1 MVTKKKSA
9 DQEKAKKSHVKVGKL
24 KLNKETVK
32 NLTSGASKK
41 FKGGQRPARPID
53 TAASHQDV
61 CCA

>member
-1 MVTKKKSA
+1 MVNKSKKSA
-9 DQEKAKKSHVKVGKL
+9 GGKKGGVKLGKL

-32 NLTSGASKK
+32 NLTGGESKK
-41 FKGGQRPARPID
+41 IKGGQRPARPID